1 MVRPMRMLA
10 VAGGALIA
18 AGWLASAGCEGSH
31 ELHRKR
37 DPGVLVVAEAAD
49 VIALDPILVVDS
61 ESVQVGELIYEG
73 LVGWRPGTTDIEPK
87 LAESWEV
94 SADGRTWT
102 FHLRDHVAFHDGSPF
117 DARAVVFSIE
127 RLLDPAHPN
136 FVGASVAGYW
146 RSLLKDVDSVV
157 AADPRTVKIMV
168 KRPYSPLLG
177 ELAKYPIVSPTAVAQ
192 YGRGFKDHPIGTG
205 PFRFETWVPGEQ
217 VIVKRFEGYWGV
229 APALDRIVF
238 QVVVDA
244 RQRLIE
250 LESGSVD
257 LATSILPD
265 ETPFVELHP
274 DLVLY
279 RAIANDVSYLA
290 FNTQHAPFDDVRVRR
305 AVNYAINK
313 EPIVELAYSGHASAA
328 DGPLPPQQW
337 GYHAPAKRY
346 EYDPAMA
353 KKLLAAAAADHT
365 FDPTKVYKL
374 YSMTTPRPYLPSPE
388 RVARFLQGALEQVG
402 LHTELV
408 LAPYPVHRASL
419 SRGEHD
425 MAVFGW
431 VGDTGDP
438 DNFLYVLFS
447 SASTLPGAVQ
457 NVAFYREPVVD
468 KLLVQA
474 QLTSDERAR
483 SALYADVQ
491 DRISAD
497 APWVPLTHSELVVA
511 GRAELEHVVISPTG
525 HPIFAQIRRAELVR

>member
-1 MVRPMRMLA
+1 MVVLMRTLA
-10 VAGGALIA
+10 ATGEALIA
-18 AGWLASAGCEGSH
+18 ICVVLAGCDASR

-73 LVGWRPGTTDIEPK
+73 LVGWRPGTTDIEPR
-87 LAESWEV
+87 LAERWDV
-94 SADGRTWT
+94 SGDGRTWT
-102 FHLRDHVAFHDGSPF
+102 FHLRDHVTFHDGSPL
-117 DARAVVFSIE
+117 DASAVVFSIE
-127 RLLDPAHPN
+127 RLLDPKHPN
-136 FVGASVAGYW
+136 FIGAKVAGYW

-157 AADPRTVKIMV
+157 AADRRTVKIMV

-177 ELAKYPIVSPTAVAQ
+177 ELAKYPIVSPTAVAR
-192 YGRGFKDHPIGTG
+192 YGGGFKDHPIGTG
-205 PFRFETWVPGEQ
+205 PFQFEIWAPGEQ
-217 VIVKRFEGYWGV
+217 VIVKRYEAYWGT

-244 RQRLIE
+244 RQRLID
-250 LESGSVD
+250 LEAGSVD

-290 FNTQHAPFDDVRVRR
+290 FNTQHPPFDDVRVRR

-313 EPIVELAYSGHASAA
+313 EPIVELAYSGHATAA

-337 GYHAPAKRY
+337 GYHAPSKRY
-346 EYDPAMA
+346 DYDPVMA
-353 KKLLAAAAADHT
+353 KKLLAEAAADHK
-365 FDPTKVYKL
+365 FDPRKTYKL

-402 LHTELV
+402 LHTELE
-408 LAPYPVHRASL
+408 LAPYPVHRAAL
-419 SRGEHD
+419 SRGDHD

-447 SASTLPGAVQ
+447 SENTVPGDVQ
-457 NVAFYREPVVD
+457 NVAFYREPAVD
-468 KLLVQA
+468 KLLLQA
-474 QLTSDERAR
+474 QLTSDERTR
-483 SALYADVQ
+483 SADYADVQ
-491 DRISAD
+491 DRIGAD

-511 GRAELEHVVISPTG
+511 ARAELEHVVISPTG
-525 HPIFAQIRRAELVR
+525 HPIFAQIRRAELAR